1 MELEFDKYCVLDG
14 SPTTVLPAPRHCPK
28 VDKRTPRGKPKYGR
42 EVLRINED
50 FTEINF
56 HRYRSISCK
65 DFPSRITYSEGDKVL
80 KRGSVYQSSKELKCF
95 QKTDNVEERAKIEFS
110 RGSVTAFSF
119 GIVDVLCSSDEDSSQ
134 VEENRSSSMSMNSD
148 LSTGSSKKPHAD
160 FFSLPFHPI
169 PEIGATPDGF
179 AEISSNSD
187 HRENRNS
194 HNAVSQS
201 AQDSKISARLP
212 KSLSAKLALP
222 HSPAR
227 SENDFSRASSPKAR
241 FSPVKRMFDPFG
253 KSKSHRSP
261 LGNPV
266 ESGKDKQSEL
276 VSVNG
281 NRTFQKSQLHDFSQP
296 VKNESC
302 NSLLQGSPAHLQGF
316 LKLERKNGAPF
327 FEFSLPFP
335 EDVFV
340 AETWK
345 VDNTLN
351 WVYAFRS
358 LHNRKKSSVN
368 RYGSKDS
375 TKESSLVGQMQISFY
390 FCTELKDAGVCDNS
404 IVMEFVLYDTS
415 HLRKSG
421 SSHESSCSSPDVSKG
436 PKVPAEN
443 LPGVNIESGEV
454 PKTKT
459 KQKSKNAHGTGCF
472 GSSAPHPLAPEE
484 LHPELEIAAM
494 VIELPFEKRESLKY
508 TSRDNEYDQPL
519 PNLLDF
525 SFDEKKIEGACN
537 NLSPVKM
544 NAVIPSGNHSLP
556 TTESQGP
563 FPLLDRWRLGGGCD
577 CGGWDMACPLN
588 VFGNKN
594 TQIDDDYPLMS
605 NQRPFKLFVQGKK
618 DETPALTMMLT
629 EDGQYAVNFHAQ
641 LSALQAFSICVSVLH
656 TMEASAAVGHDEK
669 GKSSEQSSP
678 RMFAEDDFR
687 SLIEAVKQQEKQK
700 VNKKVPYFVLNP
712 PFSPIARV

>member
-1 MELEFDKYCVLDG
+1 MELEFDKYCVVDG

-28 VDKRTPRGKPKYGR
+28 VDKRTLRGKPKHGR
-42 EVLRINED
+42 EVLCINED

-65 DFPSRITYSEGDKVL
+65 DVPSRITYSEGNNKVL
-80 KRGSVYQSSKELKCF
+80 KRGSVYQSSKERF
-95 QKTDNVEERAKIEFS
+95 QRTGNGEERAKIEFS
-110 RGSVTAFSF
+110 RGSVTGFSF
-119 GIVDVLCSSDEDSSQ
+119 GIVDVLCSSDEDSSR

-148 LSTGSSKKPHAD
+148 LSTGSSKKPNAD

-187 HRENRNS
+187 HRENRNN

-201 AQDSKISARLP
+201 ARDSKVSAGLP

-266 ESGKDKQSEL
+266 
-276 VSVNG
+276 
-281 NRTFQKSQLHDFSQP
+281 DFSNMAQHLSYGSQP
-296 VKNESC
+296 VKNETC

-335 EDVFV
+335 EDVIV

-375 TKESSLVGQMQISFY
+375 TKESSLVGQMQISCY
-390 FCTELKDAGVCDNS
+390 FCTELKDARVCDNS

-415 HLRKSG
+415 HPRKNG

-436 PKVPAEN
+436 
-443 LPGVNIESGEV
+443 LPGVNIESNEV

-459 KQKSKNAHGTGCF
+459 KKKSKNAHGTGYF
-472 GSSAPHPLAPEE
+472 DSSAPHPLAPEE
-484 LHPELEIAAM
+484 LHPGLEMAAM

-508 TSRDNEYDQPL
+508 TSRDNKYNQPL
-519 PNLLDF
+519 PDLLDF
-525 SFDEKKIEGACN
+525 SFDEKKIKGACN
-537 NLSPVKM
+537 NLSPVKI

-563 FPLLDRWRLGGGCD
+563 YPLLDRWRLGGGCD

-605 NQRPFKLFVQGKK
+605 NRRPIKLFVQGKK
-618 DETPALTMMLT
+618 DETPALTMTLT

-687 SLIEAVKQQEKQK
+687 SLIEAVRQQEKQK
-700 VNKKVPYFVLNP
+700 VGKKVPYFVLNP

>member
-1 MELEFDKYCVLDG
+1 MVDG
-14 SPTTVLPAPRHCPK
+14 SPTTVLPAPRRCPK
-28 VDKRTPRGKPKYGR
+28 VDKRIPRGKPKYGR
-42 EVLRINED
+42 EVLCMNED

-65 DFPSRITYSEGDKVL
+65 DVPSRITYSEGNKVL

-95 QKTDNVEERAKIEFS
+95 QKTDAGEERTKIEFS
-110 RGSVTAFSF
+110 RGSVTALSF
-119 GIVDVLCSSDEDSSQ
+119 GIVDALCSSDDDSSQ

-160 FFSLPFHPI
+160 YFNLPFHPI

-179 AEISSNSD
+179 AEISSNFD
-187 HRENRNS
+187 YRENRNNQ
-194 HNAVSQS
+194 NAVSQS
-201 AQDSKISARLP
+201 AQDSTISARLP

-227 SENDFSRASSPKAR
+227 SEDDFSRASSPKAR
-241 FSPVKRMFDPFG
+241 FSPMKRMFDPFG

-261 LGNPV
+261 LGNPI
-266 ESGKDKQSEL
+266 ESGIDEQSEL

-281 NRTFQKSQLHDFSQP
+281 NRTFKKSQLHDFSNVAQHLSYGSQP

-316 LKLERKNGAPF
+316 LKLERKNGVPF

-351 WVYAFRS
+351 WVYAFHS

-375 TKESSLVGQMQISFY
+375 TKQSSLVGQMQISCY

-404 IVMEFVLYDTS
+404 IVMEFVLYDTA

-421 SSHESSCSSPDVSKG
+421 SSQESSCSSPDVSKG
-436 PKVPAEN
+436 PKVPTEN
-443 LPGVNIESGEV
+443 VPGGNVDPDEV
-454 PKTKT
+454 PGKIKTK
-459 KQKSKNAHGTGCF
+459 KKSKNAHGTGCF
-472 GSSAPHPLAPEE
+472 DSSGPHPLAPEE

-508 TSRDNEYDQPL
+508 TSRDSKYDQAL

-525 SFDEKKIEGACN
+525 SFDEKKIEGTCN

-563 FPLLDRWRLGGGCD
+563 YPLLDRWRLGGGCD
-577 CGGWDMACPLN
+577 CGGWDMACPIN

-594 TQIDDDYPLMS
+594 TPIDDDYPLMS
-605 NQRPFKLFVQGKK
+605 NKRPFELFVQ
-618 DETPALTMMLT
+618 
-629 EDGQYAVNFHAQ
+629 VIF
-641 LSALQAFSICVSVLH
+641 LSDADVYWSEMHYFS
-656 TMEASAAVGHDEK
+656 
-669 GKSSEQSSP
+669 
-678 RMFAEDDFR
+678 
-687 SLIEAVKQQEKQK
+687 
-700 VNKKVPYFVLNP
+700 
-712 PFSPIARV
+712 